1 MTEQI
6 HEDPTMMVQPIEPL
20 GKRHIITDNWVS
32 PAKTLA
38 LGGLMSVLCVFMI
51 PVYGLTYVRVLMP
64 ICILTAIT
72 QISISIIKEIDEHS
86 NHNRNPMR

>member
-6 HEDPTMMVQPIEPL
+6 HEEPQMSVQPIEPL
-20 GKRHIITDNWVS
+20 GKRHIITDNWAS

-38 LGGLMSVLCVFMI
+38 LGGLMSILCVFMI

-64 ICILTAIT
+64 ICLLTAIT
-72 QISISIIKEIDEHS
+72 QISISVIKELDEHRNQS
-86 NHNRNPMR
+86 RNPMR

>member
-6 HEDPTMMVQPIEPL
+6 HEEPPMMVQPIEPL
-20 GKRHIITDNWVS
+20 RKRDIITDNWVS

-38 LGGLMSVLCVFMI
+38 LGGIISVLFVFMI

-72 QISISIIKEIDEHS
+72 QISISVIKERPS
-86 NHNRNPMR
+86 TKKRLVL